1 MNLLKEVSN
10 EQAAVKAGIYG
21 GTGAGKTTTA
31 ALAMLGISIHLAG
44 RRPVAMADTESGS
57 DYLLPIFQAE
67 GVKLLRSKSRAF
79 ADLLKILREAE
90 GAGCCGLI
98 ADSVTHYWRELCDS
112 FKKRLNVTKLEFHH
126 WQPIKR
132 EWGEWT
138 AAYLNSCLHIWVLG
152 RLGYDWEYQTN
163 EESGKKELIRGES
176 KMKVETEFGYEPSL
190 LIEMERIRQAAGS
203 FVHRATVLKDRT
215 WALNGTSFD
224 FTGST
229 RYRKGGYK
237 QVFRAFLPHFRF
249 LNIGGK
255 QLAVDVGSSS
265 EELFDDDGQGEWG
278 RIQRQKKIALELI
291 EAAMVAVWPG
301 TDQKSKRIKA
311 SVLQAIFGTRSW
323 TEIEG
328 RRLDAL
334 QQGARVLE
342 EFERVSREHAIAID
356 TEAEIIPL
364 VGELLAAQPAEP
376 RPPTAGGAGMAP
388 ASEAGSAKP
397 RPPAFD
403 PDTEPLGVQE
413 PPFALSASGK
423 VRK

>member
-1 MNLLKEVSN
+1 
-10 EQAAVKAGIYG
+10 
-21 GTGAGKTTTA
+21 
-31 ALAMLGISIHLAG
+31 
-44 RRPVAMADTESGS
+44 
-57 DYLLPIFQAE
+57 
-67 GVKLLRSKSRAF
+67 
-79 ADLLKILREAE
+79 
-90 GAGCCGLI
+90 
-98 ADSVTHYWRELCDS
+98 
-112 FKKRLNVTKLEFHH
+112 
-126 WQPIKR
+126 
-132 EWGEWT
+132 
-138 AAYLNSCLHIWVLG
+138 
-152 RLGYDWEYQTN
+152 
-163 EESGKKELIRGES
+163 
-176 KMKVETEFGYEPSL
+176 MKVETEFGYEPSL

-255 QLAVDVGSSS
+255 QLAVDVGSTS
-265 EELFDDDGQGEWG
+265 EDLFDEDGQGEWG

-291 EAAMVAVWPG
+291 EAAMIAVWPG

-342 EFERVSREHAIAID
+342 EFERVSRERAVAID

-376 RPPTAGGAGMAP
+376 RPSAAEGAGMAL
-388 ASEAGSAKP
+388 ASDPDPGKPKP
-397 RPPAFD
+397 RVFD
-403 PDTEPLGVQE
+403 PDTEPRGIQE